1 MTAMHEQ
8 TYTEALGDG
17 YTLRWANR
25 TDDASLVALYDTVFD
40 DDPLY
45 VSAYVMAQIAGAS
58 PVGVPDDVAVVA
70 DKDNRIVA
78 ATLLLRMPLDYAG
91 VAVPAG
97 RPEIVA
103 THPDVRNRGFVRKI
117 IALIH
122 ARSAYRGDLLQGITG
137 IPYYYRQFGY
147 EYALTL
153 GGHYQMPFASIPG
166 AKADQP
172 DTIRLRR
179 ATNDDIMPLLM
190 LYERDKRRI
199 HNHLPMLVTSRID
212 AVYMRHTINTTQSHD
227 PWVPYLIVS
236 NNDTIIGS
244 IFTNRV
250 RFGAIEVRSL
260 TTEPHVPLHTIFE
273 ALCRQIMQLA
283 GTITSN
289 TALTPAATEIQF
301 WLGVDHPAYPLI
313 ARSPHQVN
321 RPYGWYIRVA
331 DIARFLQHI
340 VAPLEKRLS
349 QSSMAGYTGTL
360 QIEMYRDG
368 LQIDILR
375 GKITAQPW
383 KRSGPWQSNRSLGAP
398 QAAYP
403 PLVML
408 QQIFGLRSLA
418 ELRDFYPDV
427 YASHEAAQL
436 LDILFPKQTSWLLP
450 LD

>member
-1 MTAMHEQ
+1 MTHMHEQ
-8 TYTEALGDG
+8 DYRENLGDG

-25 TDDASLVALYDTVFD
+25 DDDASLVALYDTVFD
-40 DDPLY
+40 DNPLY
-45 VSAYVMAQIAGAS
+45 VSAYVMAQIAGTS
-58 PVGVPDDVAVVA
+58 PVGVPDDVAVVS
-70 DKDNRIVA
+70 DEHNRIVA
-78 ATLLLRMPLDYAG
+78 ATLLLRMPIDYAG

-103 THPDVRNRGFVRKI
+103 THPEVRNRGFVRRI
-117 IALIH
+117 FQLIH

-153 GGHYQMPFASIPG
+153 GGNYQLPFSSIPAG
-166 AKADQP
+166 APDQS
-172 DTIRLRR
+172 DTISLRR

-199 HNHLPMLVTSRID
+199 HNHQPMLVTSRVD
-212 AVYMRHTINTTQSHD
+212 ATYMRHTIHTTQSHD

-236 NNDTIIGS
+236 DNDTIVGS
-244 IFTNRV
+244 IFTNRM
-250 RFGAIEVRSL
+250 RFGAIEIRSL
-260 TTEPHVPLHTIFE
+260 TTEPHVPLHTIFD

-283 GTITSN
+283 LTMPANNAHTS
-289 TALTPAATEIQF
+289 APSEIQF
-301 WLGVDHPAYPLI
+301 WLGVAHPAYPLI

-331 DIARFLQHI
+331 DIARLLQHI

-349 QSSMAGYTGTL
+349 QSSLAGYTGTL

-368 LQIDILR
+368 LQIDIVK
-375 GKITAQPW
+375 GKITAQAW
-383 KRSGPWQSNRSLGAP
+383 KRNGPWQSNRSPGAP

-403 PLVML
+403 PLVIL
-408 QQIFGLRSLA
+408 QQIFGLHSLA

-427 YASHEAAQL
+427 YASHEAYQL
-436 LDILFPKQTSWLLP
+436 LDVLFPKQASWLLP

>member
-1 MTAMHEQ
+1 MTHIHEQ
-8 TYTEALGDG
+8 GYREDLGDG
-17 YTLRWANR
+17 FTLRWANR
-25 TDDASLVALYDTVFD
+25 SDDASLVALYDTVFD
-40 DDPLY
+40 DNPPY
-45 VSAYVMAQIAGAS
+45 VSAYVMAQIAGTS

-103 THPDVRNRGFVRKI
+103 AHPDVRNRGFVRKVFQ
-117 IALIH
+117 LIH

-153 GGHYQMPFASIPG
+153 GGNYQMPFSSIPTITPS
-166 AKADQP
+166 QP
-172 DTIRLRR
+172 DTISIRR

-212 AVYMRHTINTTQSHD
+212 ATYMRHTITTTQTHD
-227 PWVPYLIVS
+227 PWVPYVIVS
-236 NNDTIIGS
+236 AENTILGS
-244 IFTNRV
+244 MFTNRV
-250 RFGAIEVRSL
+250 RFGDINIRSL
-260 TTEPHVPLHTIFE
+260 TTEPHVPLHTIFD
-273 ALCRQIMQLA
+273 ALCRQLVTLA
-283 GTITSN
+283 AQMMPN
-289 TALTPAATEIQF
+289 DAQTPAAKAINF

-313 ARSPHQVN
+313 SRTPHQVD

-331 DIARFLQHI
+331 DIARLLQHI

-360 QIEMYRDG
+360 QIDMYRDG
-368 LQIDILR
+368 LQIDILK
-375 GKITAQPW
+375 GKITAQTW
-383 KRSGPWQSNRSLGAP
+383 KRSGAWQSNRSPGAP

-436 LDILFPKQTSWLLP
+436 LDILFPKQSSWLLP